1 MKNHLKN
8 IYSILLYK
16 LLFWAALSLIAL
28 STYSCS
34 EPASPFGQ
42 TDITLSALDASC
54 TEVWLELK
62 FSNLSQPADVA
73 IQKDGKDY
81 LRLLSLNRDTLLVF
95 EDLEPSTNYSFC
107 AIIRHEGKDDKIS
120 NTAEVRTMDTTNHSF
135 TWEVFEFG
143 EGLASSA
150 FYDIAYI
157 SENDIWVV
165 GEIYFND
172 TYTYDTLG
180 NYIQPYNAVHWDGLK
195 WERKQMFYKTT
206 AGPSFR
212 PIHSLYAI
220 NKDEIWFGNFV
231 QFKNGAI
238 NSLNLNISFPA
249 LVNGIWAASSTE
261 VYIVGGGGRIAKHSG
276 YSWEIIPSGTEF
288 DLHDINSNSEGRVL
302 IAGGFYLRN
311 IGGIILKKN
320 GTVFEKVLTFP
331 ESKEVMS
338 IAPIGKFKTLTV
350 GAGIFQSNDNLA
362 NWKELLI
369 SNSYSSVVRANS
381 HNQIAIAG
389 HFSSFLYFNGVRW
402 QDKSEIGFPEIPRT
416 IWKSIA
422 INTNEVILIGMATE
436 NNKAIILRGKIG

>member
-1 MKNHLKN
+1 MPVRVIH
-8 IYSILLYK
+8 IK
-16 LLFWAALSLIAL
+16 LLFWAAMGFITLNS
-28 STYSCS
+28 YSCS
-34 EPASPFGQ
+34 EPASPYGQ
-42 TDITLSALDASC
+42 TEITLTALDASC

-62 FSNLSQPADVA
+62 FSNLTQPADVA
-73 IQKDGKDY
+73 IQRDGKDY
-81 LRLLSLNRDTLLVF
+81 HRILSLNRDTLLVF
-95 EDLEPSTNYSFC
+95 EDLEPSTNYSFR
-107 AIIRHEGKDDKIS
+107 AIIRYDGNDDKIS

-288 DLHDINSNSEGRVL
+288 DLHDISSNSEGRVL
-302 IAGGFYLRN
+302 IAGSLALQN
-311 IGGIILKKN
+311 IGSVILQKN
-320 GTVFEKVLTFP
+320 GTQFQKITTFP
-331 ESKEVMS
+331 
-338 IAPIGKFKTLTV
+338 ATV
-350 GAGIFQSNDNLA
+350 EAL
-362 NWKELLI
+362 
-369 SNSYSSVVRANS
+369 SVVPVGKIKTFTAGEGVYQSLDNMATWKMLQVGTSYTEIIRARA
-381 HNQIAIAG
+381 HNQMVVAG
-389 HFSSFLYFNGVRW
+389 HFSSVFYFNGVRW
-402 QDKSEIGFPEIPRT
+402 IDKNELGIPELPRIVWQSISINDDGLILVGF
-416 IWKSIA
+416 S
-422 INTNEVILIGMATE
+422 NFND
-436 NNKAIILRGKIG
+436 KAIILRGKIG